1 MSSSRFPILRKIGK
15 LRLNRRRASEQG
27 YILVAVLVL
36 FSLSLSLTMILLNAS
51 AVGRGSIAS
60 VRTAETEYLDA
71 EATAQEAF
79 QWLNATSRKWGS
91 LFSGGVFTKTFV
103 RNPIP
108 SVGLNDSG
116 SFNIPTRVKIAGTN
130 NSAILHSDPSTFG
143 IAAFPQ
149 SNDLISGELYQPTKS
164 FQEQIFARGKV
175 RVTLVDAIPLDPSNL
190 NSTEYSPVFRIDAMK
205 AAERGGHV
213 SMIVTGKMQTAP
225 GSGFIGKT
233 YVEMRQSC
241 DSYQSSTS
249 IPNFSSQAR
258 RANCPIAS
266 EGSIAVHS
274 TSTIFGSVT
283 TKSTLATGSPW
294 EGPICASFASGCPV
308 KGTIC
313 TGSTCQTPIL
323 NLSPSSFSAAC
334 PNTAPDLMIP
344 GGYSELTAQTIES
357 IREPSSSTNTPPG
370 TPARTIR
377 NNCWQNLKIGANGWA
392 RFRSGLSGS
401 APVAFYIKNLEIAK
415 NARVLFDDNGGKQ
428 ITLYVDRIVGD
439 TYNGN
444 QIGGL
449 KSSACGSMVAP
460 NMLKLNYWGSYPLT
474 LNGNATINSF
484 LVAPNAAVTISGN
497 FTFHGGIMADRLV
510 ANGSGALHYDET
522 GGNAVNVDMQLRIR
536 SIQEYFR

>member
-1 MSSSRFPILRKIGK
+1 MNSFGIPYLKKMGK
-15 LRLNRRRASEQG
+15 ARLSHRRVSERG
-27 YILVAVLVL
+27 YILVSVLVL
-36 FSLSLSLTMILLNAS
+36 FSLALSLTMILLNAS
-51 AVGRGSIAS
+51 AVGRGSMAS
-60 VRTAETEYLDA
+60 VRMAEREYLDA
-71 EATAQEAF
+71 EATAQESF

-103 RNPIP
+103 RNPTP
-108 SVGLNDSG
+108 SIGSNDSG
-116 SFNIPTRVKIAGTN
+116 SFKVPTRVKIAGTN
-130 NSAILHSDPSTFG
+130 NSVILHSDSSTFG
-143 IAAFPQ
+143 MTAFPQ
-149 SNDLISGELYQPTKS
+149 SNDLISGELYQPIDRFK
-164 FQEQIFARGKV
+164 EQAFARGKV
-175 RVTLVDAIPLDPSNL
+175 RVTLIDAIPLDPSNL

-205 AAERGGHV
+205 AADRGGHV

-225 GSGFIGKT
+225 GSGFVGKT
-233 YVEMRQSC
+233 YVEMRQPC

-249 IPNFSSQAR
+249 ITNFSTQAR

-266 EGSIAVHS
+266 EGSIAIHS
-274 TSTIFGSVT
+274 TTTIFGSVT
-283 TKSTLATGSPW
+283 TKSTLASGSPW
-294 EGPICASFASGCPV
+294 GGPICASFASGCPV

-313 TGSTCQTPIL
+313 TGSTCQTPAL

-334 PNTAPDLMIP
+334 PTTAPDLTIL
-344 GGYSELTAQTIES
+344 GGGSEVTAQTIES

-370 TPARTIR
+370 TPAKTFR
-377 NNCWQNLKIGANGWA
+377 NNCWQNLKIGTNGWA
-392 RFRSGLSGS
+392 RFRSGLNGS

-439 TYNGN
+439 SYNGN

-449 KSSACGSMVAP
+449 KSDASGSMVAP

-474 LNGNATINSF
+474 LNGNATMNSF
-484 LVAPNAAVTISGN
+484 VVAPHAAVTVSGN